1 MKTHPV
7 IVSRKV
13 DDLIPYARNSR
24 THSDAQV
31 AQIAASVR
39 EFGWTNPVLVDG
51 ENGIIAGHGRVLAAR
66 KLGMEEVPCIELAGL
81 SDTQRRAYIIAD
93 NKLALNAGWDE
104 EMLRLEMSE
113 LGDLGF
119 DLALTGF
126 SDEDMDALFAK
137 DEVQEG
143 LTDPDDVP
151 DLSEPI
157 SKQGDVW
164 VLGAHKVMCG
174 DSTVLADVESLM
186 GGLMSD
192 ACWTDPPYNVN
203 YESKLAGKIKNDSM
217 GDGKFREFLYDAFV
231 CAHAVM
237 KPGAPIYV
245 AHADTEGLN
254 FRGAFKDA
262 EFKISGCLVWAK
274 NSIVLGRS
282 DYQWQHEP
290 VLYGWKPGA
299 AHRWYGGRKQTT
311 LMQLGGSVFT
321 QNEDGTVT
329 ARIGDQSIV
338 ISGDNLQAT
347 QVEST
352 IIRCEKPK
360 RSSEHPTMKPVELIS
375 KMLRNSTREGDI
387 VLDLFGGSGS
397 TLISCQMLG
406 RQARL
411 MELDAKFVDVIVR
424 RWQEFTGK
432 QATHAATGA
441 TFAEVEAD
449 STLAVADG
457 V

>member
-1 MKTHPV
+1 MQIQPRP
-7 IVSRKV
+7 IEG
-13 DDLIPYARNSR
+13 LIPYARNSR
-24 THSDAQV
+24 THSDEQV
-31 AQIAASVR
+31 AQIAASIR
-39 EFGWTNPVLVDG
+39 EFGWTNPVLLDG
-51 ENGIIAGHGRVLAAR
+51 ANGIIAGHGRVLAAR
-66 KLGMEEVPCIELAGL
+66 KLGMAEVPCIELAHM
-81 SDTQRRAYIIAD
+81 SEAQKKAYIIAD

-104 EMLRLEMSE
+104 EMLRLEISE

-137 DEVQEG
+137 DAVQEG

-151 DLSEPI
+151 DLADPI

-174 DSTVLADVESLM
+174 DSTSLVDVESLM
-186 GGLMSD
+186 GGLMAD

-217 GDGKFREFLYDAFV
+217 ADGKFRAFLYDAFIS
-231 CAHAVM
+231 AYAVM

-274 NSIVLGRS
+274 DSLVLGRS

-329 ARIGDQSIV
+329 AKIGDQSIV
-338 ISGDNLQAT
+338 ISGDNLKAT
-347 QVEST
+347 QTEST

-360 RSSEHPTMKPVELIS
+360 RSSAHPTMKPVELIS

-387 VLDLFGGSGS
+387 VVDLFGGSGS

-432 QATHAATGA
+432 QATLESDGR
-441 TFAEVEAD
+441 TFAEVQ
-449 STLAVADG
+449 G
-457 V
+457 

>member
-1 MKTHPV
+1 MALTIAYKK
-7 IVSRKV
+7 IKE
-13 DDLIPYARNSR
+13 LIPYCNNSR
-24 THSDAQV
+24 THSDEQV
-31 AQIAASVR
+31 LQIASSIK
-39 EFGWTNPVLVDG
+39 EFGFTNPVLIDG
-51 ENGIIAGHGRVLAAR
+51 QGGIIAGHGRVLAAR
-66 KLGMEEVPCIELAGL
+66 KLKLEQVPCIMLDHL
-81 SDTQRRAYIIAD
+81 TDTQRRAYIIAD

-104 EMLRLEMSE
+104 EMLRLEISE

-137 DEVQEG
+137 DAVQEG

-151 DLSEPI
+151 DLADPI

-174 DSTVLADVESLM
+174 DSTSLVDVESLM
-186 GGLMSD
+186 GGLMAD

-217 GDGKFREFLYDAFV
+217 ADGKFRAFLYDAFIS
-231 CAHAVM
+231 AYAVM

-274 NSIVLGRS
+274 DSLVLGRS

-329 ARIGDQSIV
+329 AKIGDQSIV
-338 ISGDNLQAT
+338 ISGDNLKAT
-347 QVEST
+347 QTEST

-360 RSSEHPTMKPVELIS
+360 RSSAHPTMKPVELIS

-387 VLDLFGGSGS
+387 VVDLFGGSGS

-432 QATHAATGA
+432 QATLESNGKTYNELLNDNQAQNPH
-441 TFAEVEAD
+441 
-449 STLAVADG
+449 
-457 V
+457 